1 MIRDTPAAAARFRK
15 VARGLAQGAAG
26 SVVRARAAASSTGAR
41 GVRRPRPMKHRL
53 VESPVELLKAHI
65 RDLEDQVPRLNE
77 HLFTLKARVT
87 LGERELERLRGK
99 RLELEEKVARAGQE
113 GRPDVAWN
121 YRATLQEVEAEGA
134 RQERE
139 LRQAREA
146 FELAQAQK
154 RAFMAGKEAL
164 ILAAKGALRDARQ
177 AEWNR
182 QVSRALGAFH
192 SASARVVE
200 EDARQVVARFRAEAA
215 DSEAELR
222 AVLERLVAARE
233 TGPDGLALAL
243 GALRED
249 VAALERRL
257 AGARELLDACERRL
271 ASGDD

>member
-1 MIRDTPAAAARFRK
+1 MQHP
-15 VARGLAQGAAG
+15 
-26 SVVRARAAASSTGAR
+26 
-41 GVRRPRPMKHRL
+41 
-53 VESPVELLKAHI
+53 PVEQLKKHI
-65 RDLEDQVPRLNE
+65 RELEDQVPRLNE
-77 HLFTLKARVT
+77 HLFALKARVT
-87 LGERELERLRGK
+87 LGERELERLGGK
-99 RLELEEKVARAGQE
+99 RLELKEKVARAGQE

-146 FELAQAQK
+146 FELAREDK

-164 ILAAKGALRDARQ
+164 IQAAKGALRDARQ
-177 AEWNR
+177 AEWSR
-182 QVSRALGAFH
+182 QVSRALEAFH
-192 SASARVVE
+192 SAGARAAQDLV
-200 EDARQVVARFRAEAA
+200 DSRQVVARYKAEAA

-271 ASGDD
+271 ATGDDGPGRR